1 MTEGG
6 TSGGSAQVA
15 VITGG
20 ARGMG
25 AATGLRLVAAGW
37 RVALLDLGA
46 ASDEPGSTDL
56 PAPYCPATRD
66 ELDAAVEECGPAAEG
81 HVVDVRDQA
90 ALTAVVDDVVGRLGR
105 LDAVVAAAGAVAG
118 GPPIWE
124 ATDQVWDAMVE
135 VNLGGVFHL
144 ARAAVPHLLAAP
156 EPRRGR
162 FVAVASTAAHHGL
175 PGLAAYSA
183 AKHGVAGL
191 VKALAAELGP
201 TGVTANAVAP
211 GSTMTHMLHASAAI
225 YGLDEPGS
233 FSRQA
238 RIQRAID
245 PDEIAGTIAWLC
257 TEAPGALTGAVLDVD
272 GGFRP

>member
-1 MTEGG
+1 M
-6 TSGGSAQVA
+6 SADRPVA
-15 VITGG
+15 VITGA

-25 AATGLRLVAAGW
+25 RATAERLTAAGW
-37 RVALLDLGA
+37 HVALLDLGA
-46 ASDEPGSTDL
+46 SSAEPGSTDL
-56 PAPYCPATRD
+56 PEPYCPATRA
-66 ELDAAVEECGPAAEG
+66 ELDDAVAACGGRAEA

-90 ALTAVVDDVVGRLGR
+90 ALTAAVDTVVARHGR

-124 ATDQVWDAMVE
+124 ATDDVWHAMID
-135 VNLGGVFHL
+135 VNLTGMFHL
-144 ARAAVPHLLAAP
+144 VRATVPHLLARP
-156 EPRRGR
+156 GRRSGR
-162 FVAVASTAAHHGL
+162 FVGVASTAAHHGL

-183 AKHGVAGL
+183 SKHGVAGL
-191 VKALAAELGP
+191 VRALAAELGP
-201 TGVTANAVAP
+201 SGVTANAVAP

-225 YGLDEPGS
+225 YGLPEPGS
-233 FSRQA
+233 FTRQT

-245 PDEIAGTIAWLC
+245 PDEIAATVAWLC